1 MPWVNPALF
10 GGSGG
15 SFDTLFEI
23 KVNTGTGSS
32 SGTFFS
38 TGGNTFSEKGDPNN
52 NFASQNVST
61 NADSVEV
68 NNLGNYLITVVSN
81 TLIPTIVSGTI
92 TQLDLRYDVFDS
104 NQQQF
109 QSGSG
114 SSVLRLMTNNVAE
127 SITAPTTFN
136 FTDIASGVP
145 FGENHM
151 NIQFS
156 ATSPRP
162 GVDGRVLLGFLKL

>member
-23 KVNTGTGSS
+23 SVNTGAGSS

-38 TGGNTFSEKGDPNN
+38 TGGNTFSENGDPNN
-52 NFASQNVST
+52 NFAPQNVSN

-81 TLIPTIVSGTI
+81 TLTTVGSGTI

-114 SSVLRLMTNNVAE
+114 SSVLRLMTNNVIE

-156 ATSPRP
+156 AITPRP
-162 GVDGRVLLGFLKL
+162 SVDGRVLLGFLKL

>member
-1 MPWVNPALF
+1 M
-10 GGSGG
+10 
-15 SFDTLFEI
+15 
-23 KVNTGTGSS
+23 
-32 SGTFFS
+32 
-38 TGGNTFSEKGDPNN
+38 
-52 NFASQNVST
+52 
-61 NADSVEV
+61 
-68 NNLGNYLITVVSN
+68 
-81 TLIPTIVSGTI
+81 
-92 TQLDLRYDVFDS
+92 DLRYDVFDS